1 MITLNPR
8 LVEVKWDS
16 LQVICSPVFVEFNN
30 GNNRF
35 QNTSYAPLG
44 LIVRSGLGTSPSYT
58 SVSPTGAVDG
68 VNNGFASCADLD
80 AGIQSAENDL
90 RAFEDSKLGRLN
102 KLMRK
107 IKDT

>member
-1 MITLNPR
+1 M
-8 LVEVKWDS
+8 DS
-16 LQVICSPVFVEFNN
+16 
-30 GNNRF
+30 
-35 QNTSYAPLG
+35 
-44 LIVRSGLGTSPSYT
+44 GTSPSYT

-102 KLMRK
+102 KLIEKSRTLRK
-107 IKDT
+107 LRDRLELTSMGITSGCSIQ